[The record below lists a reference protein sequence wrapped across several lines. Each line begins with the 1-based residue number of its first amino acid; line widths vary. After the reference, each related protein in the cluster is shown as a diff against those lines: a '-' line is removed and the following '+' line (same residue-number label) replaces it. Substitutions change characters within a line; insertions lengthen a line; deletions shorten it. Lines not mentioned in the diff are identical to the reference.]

1 MPLFLLGFLAWKI
14 ARHILKTMKFM
25 SYAYECMHGDWGVDC
40 EVVMVAD
47 VTRDTI
53 VLQAMF

>member
-47 VTRDTI
+47 VGRDTT
-53 VLQAMF
+53 LL